1 MLKKICLK
9 IVPHK
14 LLHKTTTLTFKQH
27 MGQSCPIKCKVHAFH
42 VKGKPLFCNRHL
54 TFKKQIFKYQ
64 FILLNSKAKPLLPLQ
79 VLVACSR
86 VTFTNSITFVLVNSY
101 ATGQEI
107 PRSLWIS
114 QGSLPC
120 SQQPPGDRILNQINP
135 IRTLPSYLCKVHFS
149 IILHSVHRPS
159 KLSVILTCHMLRPSH
174 PP

>member
-86 VTFTNSITFVLVNSY
+86 VTFTFNSLSSSNLSWTYKTAIKKHTDTIF
-101 ATGQEI
+101 I
-107 PRSLWIS
+107 FW
-114 QGSLPC
+114 
-120 SQQPPGDRILNQINP
+120 
-135 IRTLPSYLCKVHFS
+135 TLS
-149 IILHSVHRPS
+149 I
-159 KLSVILTCHMLRPSH
+159 M
-174 PP
+174 